1 MPLRSQYLFA
11 FMIVLAAMLGSMSLG
26 VHASNSPSQATTSIS
41 FTMTTTTNYNVT
53 TEGALQVMFDSIQ
66 VTNPPP
72 QAYSFG
78 VVARTSPGLWIT
90 HLIWQFGDGAVK
102 DVVYCC
108 QRQVS
113 EVQYHA
119 YSQPGSYTVTLFAI
133 DNQGNSGSAMV
144 TVNWVTPVP
153 EYTNYILPFSASLLV
168 VLFGVASVRKK
179 LKDL

>member
-1 MPLRSQYLFA
+1 MPLRSQYVFA
-11 FMIVLAAMLGSMSLG
+11 LMIVLAAMLGSMSLG
-26 VHASNSPSQATTSIS
+26 VHASNSPFQATTSIS

-53 TEGALQVMFDSIQ
+53 TGGVLQVMFDSIQ
-66 VTNPPP
+66 VTSPPP

-78 VVARTSPGLWIT
+78 AVAKTSPGLWIT
-90 HLIWQFGDGAVK
+90 RLIWQFGDGTVK

-108 QRQVS
+108 QSQVS

-119 YSQPGSYTVTLFAI
+119 YSQPGSYTVILFAL

-153 EYTNYILPFSASLLV
+153 EYTSYILPFSASLLV
-168 VLFGVASVRKK
+168 VLFGVTSIRKRIR
-179 LKDL
+179 DL